1 MQFNMQSMLKLL
13 SNGKDD
19 ATDADMQEILASE
32 GGSSSHQDYLLL
44 HEQFKLNALILVR
57 SNASIKGGRA
67 KLNNQWVC

>member
-1 MQFNMQSMLKLL
+1 MLKLL

-32 GGSSSHQDYLLL
+32 GGPSSHQDYLLL
-44 HEQFKLNALILVR
+44 HEQFKLNALLLVR